1 MRALISLIFGGVV
14 AIGATLIHPTRP
26 PVGVILALIG
36 SYMCIRWIGRF
47 FGKKRYKL
55 IALFG
60 WFIVIV
66 RAGTFGVGQELLIQ
80 GDNSG
85 TVLLFIGFIL
95 GIIAVLQRA

>member
-1 MRALISLIFGGVV
+1 MKALTSLIFGALVGL
-14 AIGATLIHPTRP
+14 AATLIHPTKAP
-26 PVGVILALIG
+26 FGVILALAA
-36 SYMCIRWIGRF
+36 SYLSIRWIGRY

-60 WFIVIV
+60 WFIVII

-80 GDNSG
+80 GDNAG
-85 TVLLFIGFIL
+85 TAFLFIGFIL

>member
-1 MRALISLIFGGVV
+1 MRALVSLLFGAVV
-14 AIGATLIHPTRP
+14 ALGATLIHATQP
-26 PVGVILALIG
+26 PVGVIIALIG
-36 SYMCIRWIGRF
+36 SYMCIRWVGRY

-60 WFIVIV
+60 WFMVII

-85 TVLLFIGFIL
+85 TTLLFIGFIL

>member
-1 MRALISLIFGGVV
+1 MRVLISFIFGGVV

-36 SYMCIRWIGRF
+36 SYLCIRWVGRY

-60 WFIVIV
+60 WFMVII
-66 RAGTFGVGQELLIQ
+66 RAGTFGAGQELLIQ
-80 GDNSG
+80 GDNTG
-85 TVLLFIGFIL
+85 TALLFIGFIL

>member
-1 MRALISLIFGGVV
+1 MRVLISFIFGGVV

-36 SYMCIRWIGRF
+36 SYLSIRWIGRF

-85 TVLLFIGFIL
+85 TALLFIGFIL